1 MPNAERKILAWVDAH
16 LTEIV
21 ALALSVMGL
30 IMRLPLKDH
39 ISADGYF
46 FLLPW
51 YDRIKESG
59 LRVQVGDYN
68 FLYQFLIYLMTKLSV
83 EPLYAYKSLSILFD
97 YLMAAGVGLLVWNL
111 SKDRWKSVL
120 AYGIA
125 VLSPIVVL
133 NSAAW
138 GQCDSIFCCF
148 AVFALLALL
157 KEKWGLSMILLGL
170 ALSFKLQAI
179 FLLPVFLFVYYQ
191 RRKFSLLYFGLIPVT
206 MCLTGLPMAF
216 FGRNLLDMFSI
227 YSSQTGTYPF
237 LSMNYPSIWLFLA
250 QERSAEQF
258 VLLKVPAMLLTVA
271 ILAVLM
277 ILWLRKKTKPT
288 GVNLLIMAFLMVFT
302 CVLFLP
308 SMHERYGYLYEI
320 LAIALAVLIPQTI
333 PLCAGLV
340 GISLCT
346 YGSYLFKT
354 ETFSLIT
361 LTVVNLVIYGGYLA
375 IFFRQQRQ
383 TAQSGIAS

>member
-1 MPNAERKILAWVDAH
+1 MPNAERKILTWVDAH
-16 LTEIV
+16 LPVIV
-21 ALALSVMGL
+21 VLAVLLMGL

-39 ISADGYF
+39 VSADSYF

-51 YDRIKESG
+51 YERIKENG
-59 LRVQVGDYN
+59 LSVQVGDYN
-68 FLYQFLIYLMTKLSV
+68 LLYQFLIYLMTKLSV
-83 EPLYAYKSLSILFD
+83 EPLYAYKGLSILFD

-111 SKDRWKSVL
+111 SRDRWKSIL
-120 AYGIA
+120 AYVIA

-148 AVFALLALL
+148 CVFALLALL
-157 KEKWGLSMILLGL
+157 KERWGLSMILLGV

-191 RRKFSLLYFGLIPVT
+191 RRKFSLLHFGLIPVA
-206 MCLTGLPMAF
+206 MCLTGLPMVF
-216 FGRNLLDMFSI
+216 FGRNLLDIFSI
-227 YSSQTGTYPF
+227 YGSQTGTYPF
-237 LSMNYPSIWLFLA
+237 ISMNYPSSWLLLA

-258 VLLKVPAMLLTVA
+258 ALLKVPAMLLTVA
-271 ILAVLM
+271 VLAVLM
-277 ILWLRKKTKPT
+277 ILWLRKKTEPT
-288 GVNLLIMAFLMVFT
+288 GLNLLIMAFLMIYT

-320 LAIALAVLIPQTI
+320 LAIALAVLIPRTI
-333 PLCAGLV
+333 PLCAGLL

-346 YGSYLFKT
+346 YGNYLFGT
-354 ETFSLIT
+354 ETFGLVT
-361 LTVVNLVIYGGYLA
+361 LTVLNLMIYGGYLA
-375 IFFRQQRQ
+375 IFFRQQDQ
-383 TAQSGIAS
+383 SAQPGIAS

>member
-39 ISADGYF
+39 ISADSYF

-179 FLLPVFLFVYYQ
+179 FMLPVFLFVYYQ